1 METPPPPPPTLLHQP
16 SHAGCASV
24 EFEIECLKIH
34 ATPTPDG
41 SGGGVKVP
49 HERDVEYTDKAG
61 ALRRPASQMSSE
73 SLVEAAASAG
83 SAVVAA
89 AANTQT
95 QVSTGS

>member
-1 METPPPPPPTLLHQP
+1 M
-16 SHAGCASV
+16 
-24 EFEIECLKIH
+24 KIH

-61 ALRRPASQMSSE
+61 ALRKPASQMSSE

-89 AANTQT
+89 AANTQ
-95 QVSTGS
+95 VSTGS

>member
-1 METPPPPPPTLLHQP
+1 M
-16 SHAGCASV
+16 
-24 EFEIECLKIH
+24 
-34 ATPTPDG
+34 
-41 SGGGVKVP
+41 P

>member
-1 METPPPPPPTLLHQP
+1 MEISPY
-16 SHAGCASV
+16 V

-34 ATPTPDG
+34 AIPTPDG
-41 SGGGVKVP
+41 AGGGVKVP